1 MFLVGLTGGIGTG
14 KSTVV
19 KILKEFDVDVVD
31 ADIIARQ
38 IVEPGMKAHRR
49 IREEFGDEVFQQNG
63 QIDRAKLANI
73 IFNDQEKRK
82 LLDGITHPEIYKQIF
97 WQCFWAILKGTQF
110 VVLDLPLLFESGYML
125 KFLHKIIVVKCDNQQ
140 QIDRLINRNNYSIEE
155 AQTRINAQMSIQLK
169 CQLADY
175 VIDNNKS
182 LDDTKNQVKRI
193 VLELRKSKAHWKT
206 RIILGTSLL
215 TVFSASIYAI
225 YKLF

>member
-19 KILKEFDVDVVD
+19 KMLKEFDVDVID

-73 IFNDQEKRK
+73 IFKNKEKRK
-82 LLDGITHPEIYKQIF
+82 LLDRITHPEVYKEIF
-97 WQCFWAILKGTQF
+97 RQCFWAAFKGTQF
-110 VVLDLPLLFESGYML
+110 IILDLPLLFESGYML
-125 KFLHKIIVVKCDNQQ
+125 KFLHKIIVVKCGNQQ

-155 AQTRINAQMSIQLK
+155 AQTRINAQMSIELK
-169 CQLADY
+169 CQLAHY
-175 VIDNNKS
+175 VIDNSES
-182 LDDTKNQVKRI
+182 LDHTKNQVKQI
-193 VLELRKSKAHWKT
+193 VLELKKSKAHWKT

-215 TVFSASIYAI
+215 TIFGVSIYAI